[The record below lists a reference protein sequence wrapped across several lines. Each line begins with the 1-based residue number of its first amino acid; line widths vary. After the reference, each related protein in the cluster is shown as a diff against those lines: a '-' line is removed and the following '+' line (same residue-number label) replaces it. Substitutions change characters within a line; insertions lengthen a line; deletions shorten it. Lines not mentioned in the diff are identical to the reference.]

1 MTPRGLRPEPTR
13 TIRPDDQAT
22 KMKHAR
28 TNRPGT
34 SMLHAALRVSCAL
47 VAGLALAGCMLTT
60 PKVEVREPTSVRPP
74 LAGAPAYAAPPPAAS
89 DGSIFQVASFRGLFE
104 DRRARLVGD
113 IMTIQIQEKTSAK
126 QSSNSSVDRA
136 GASEAKVSALP
147 FLKPATA
154 AKVGER
160 LGMGAE
166 TNNTFEG
173 KGATGSDNEFTGTIT
188 VTVIEVLA
196 NGNLMVAGEK
206 QIGINQ
212 NVETLRFS
220 GVVNPAN
227 VLPGNVVNSTQVAD
241 ARLEVRGQGDIGR
254 AQTAGWLTRFFL
266 SFLPI

>member
-1 MTPRGLRPEPTR
+1 MYAL
-13 TIRPDDQAT
+13 I
-22 KMKHAR
+22 AR
-28 TNRPGT
+28 RFGCRSRNAGWELAHTGRIV
-34 SMLHAALRVSCAL
+34 R
-47 VAGLALAGCMLTT
+47 GLALLAACGALAVSAGCTDLFARPT
-60 PKVEVREPTSVRPP
+60 VDVREPTTVRPP
-74 LAGAPAYAAPPPAAS
+74 ALAASTPGATTAEPGAIFVAGAH
-89 DGSIFQVASFRGLFE
+89 RGLFE

-113 IMTIQIQEKTSAK
+113 VITIQIQEKYSAK

-136 GASEAKVSALP
+136 GTSEAKVSALP

-206 QIGINQ
+206 QVGINQ

-220 GVVNPAN
+220 GVVNPAS

>member
-1 MTPRGLRPEPTR
+1 MPA
-13 TIRPDDQAT
+13 QA
-22 KMKHAR
+22 
-28 TNRPGT
+28 P
-34 SMLHAALRVSCAL
+34 V
-47 VAGLALAGCMLTT
+47 
-60 PKVEVREPTSVRPP
+60 
-74 LAGAPAYAAPPPAAS
+74 AS

-136 GASEAKVSALP
+136 GTSEAKVSALP

-206 QIGINQ
+206 QVGINQ

-220 GVVNPAN
+220 GVVNPAS
-227 VLPGNVVNSTQVAD
+227 VLPGSSALVMSHWMYPGSLRPMFSKVHPAYLPKPRQMLPWSSKRSLPAGSGLRMRHCRCMLRPS
-241 ARLEVRGQGDIGR
+241 ASC
-254 AQTAGWLTRFFL
+254 TA
-266 SFLPI
+266 